1 MAKRRLGQILVDLGY
16 INEDQLWDVLEEQ
29 KASPGEVIGRVA
41 IRMGLVTD
49 GQVSEALAEQWGMQV
64 VSLKDTTI
72 TPKVLELVPE
82 TMASIYKIMPVSL
95 KNNVLT
101 VAMADPQNIAA
112 LDDLR
117 NFLGYDVRGA
127 VSNPAD
133 IQAAIERYYAD
144 KPFAMKVIGKYAKE
158 TDHEALDRTYEFYK
172 RAGFRRELVTSE
184 PGLQGILDFL
194 SESMPEAKTAK
205 PAQFFDDRIVRQV
218 NATK

>member
-16 INEDQLWDVLEEQ
+16 INEDQLWDILEEQ
-29 KASPGEVIGRVA
+29 KQSPGEVIGRVA
-41 IRMGLVTD
+41 IRMGLCTD
-49 GQVSEALAEQWGMQV
+49 AQVSEALAEQWGMQV

-133 IQAAIERYYAD
+133 IQEAIERYYAD
-144 KPFAMKVIGKYAKE
+144 KQESIEDVISSLE
-158 TDHEALDRTYEFYK
+158 DDDDLSEDRT
-172 RAGFRRELVTSE
+172 AGAGGYDLASLEE
-184 PGLQGILDFL
+184 MAD
-194 SESMPEAKTAK
+194 A
-205 PAQFFDDRIVRQV
+205 
-218 NATK
+218 